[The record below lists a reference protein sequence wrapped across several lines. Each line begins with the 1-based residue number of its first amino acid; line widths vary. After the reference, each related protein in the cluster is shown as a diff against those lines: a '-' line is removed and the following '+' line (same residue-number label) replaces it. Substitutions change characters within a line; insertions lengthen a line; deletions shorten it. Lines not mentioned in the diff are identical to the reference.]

1 MLPLLEDTA
10 LALLALS
17 SIVLVGVAGLKLF
30 RAPFAGFE
38 LLAFGTG
45 FGVLI
50 HGLAGLVVALAPA
63 KQATAWGLFLVIWS
77 VAALGL
83 RRRRTVAGSHGSFPD
98 WREVGVRPTL
108 AILSLFIVVCVSLT
122 HLQIRFPRVLPDGIY
137 VFKEHTLPVK
147 LQVLSGIL
155 PVDNYIPFVVEE
167 FLLRGISFEREHP
180 IIPGQEVSN
189 RPILMALTTSLFRAA
204 IDPPPRR
211 KTPLDRFTYVGT
223 EWPDVRLFMD
233 GPGFRQFLAVGIV
246 LNALVLLGAALV
258 IAGHG
263 PRFLLVPGLLLLATS
278 PFYLSQT
285 VFTWPK
291 SLAAFF
297 LLLALH
303 ALARGKNPIWVAIA
317 GALAYYSH
325 PYALVFLFG
334 FGCHYAAVA
343 LWKRRRFEVE
353 QLFRY
358 AAMVALA
365 LAPWFIWT
373 RLILHLS
380 SDLFMQNF
388 IGHGVHALP
397 THLWVRIVNLYQALA
412 PGMLSVSPFQAETV
426 FRAALV
432 CLPGILGLLALPA
445 YVGVA
450 LCLRSHRV
458 FVLYGVLLPA
468 LLLSLP
474 FSERGAPL
482 TLLAFHSI
490 GICLLLLGLIVIA
503 RAGRAV
509 ALTLTAAQILLQL
522 GLVFSYGRALDATF
536 SPSGTFYRL
545 LDHRPEVRD
554 ADHPVNF
561 RVDIGIGDDHA
572 ETIWSEPPALLVYR
586 QIHLPPGVIHFRC
599 RIAIHPHVWPEGNA
613 DGAEFVLEVRPDD
626 GAATTAS
633 RRVWSTDVDPFHHS
647 EQRAW
652 LPVDVDLSEFAG
664 KTVDLILKNGAG
676 PANNDYADWCLWA
689 DPELVQLAA
698 PANR

>member
-1 MLPLLEDTA
+1 MLPLLEDAA
-10 LALLALS
+10 LALWALG
-17 SIVLVGVAGLKLF
+17 SIILVGVAGLKIF
-30 RAPFAGFE
+30 RAPFAGLE
-38 LLAFGTG
+38 LFAFGTG

-50 HGLAGLVVALAPA
+50 HGLVGLVVALSPA
-63 KQATAWGLFLVIWS
+63 KQATAWGLFIIIWG

-83 RRRRTVAGSHGSFPD
+83 WRRCSDGSRGRFTD
-98 WREVGVRPTL
+98 WREGGVQPTL
-108 AILSLFIVVCVSLT
+108 AILSLFIIICVSLT
-122 HLQIRFPRVLPDGIY
+122 HLQIRFPRVLPDGTYI
-137 VFKEHTLPVK
+137 FKEHTLPVK
-147 LQVLSGIL
+147 VQVLSGLL
-155 PVDNYIPFVVEE
+155 PMDNYIPFVVEE
-167 FLLRGISFEREHP
+167 FLLRDISFKREHP
-180 IIPGQEVSN
+180 ILPGQEVSN
-189 RPILMALTTSLFRAA
+189 RPILMALATAPFRAA

-211 KTPLDRFTYVGT
+211 ETPLDRFTYVGT
-223 EWPDVRLFMD
+223 EWPDVSLFME

-246 LNALVLLGAALV
+246 LNALVLLGGALL

-285 VFTWPK
+285 IFTWPK

-303 ALARGKNPIWVAIA
+303 ALARGKSPIWVAVA

-325 PYALVFLFG
+325 PYAVVFLFG
-334 FGCHYAAVA
+334 FGCHYAAIA
-343 LWKRRRFEVE
+343 LWKRRRFDVE

-358 AAMVALA
+358 AGTVALA

-373 RLILHLS
+373 HLILHLS

-426 FRAALV
+426 FHATLV

-458 FVLYGVLLPA
+458 FVFYGVLLPA

-474 FSERGAPL
+474 FSDRGAPL

-490 GICLLLLGLIVIA
+490 GICLLLMGLIVMA

-509 ALTLTAAQILLQL
+509 ALTVTAAQILLQL
-522 GLVFSYGRALDATF
+522 SLVFSYGRALDTTF

-545 LDHRPEVRD
+545 LDHRPEVRE
-554 ADHPVNF
+554 ARYPVNF
-561 RVDIGIGDDHA
+561 RVDIGIGGDHA

-599 RIAIHPHVWPEGNA
+599 RIAIHPHVWPEGSA

-626 GAATTAS
+626 GGTTTAAS
-633 RRVWSTDVDPFHHS
+633 RRVWSTDVDPFHRS

-664 KTVDLILKNGAG
+664 KTVDLILKNDAG

-698 PANR
+698 PTSR